1 MNDYSNANA
10 SADIVY
16 VPRDEWEAQGKRIAE
31 LEAEATEYLAANKK
45 AERIIAELDADMK
58 ENDSLR
64 KRMATILNETANALH
79 GGELENGLW
88 SWHDLAE
95 RAQTL
100 MRERDAA
107 LIGQSQANE
116 GYEYERQARILAMQ
130 QRDAALEDAQNLRDA
145 MRQILTRR

>member
-1 MNDYSNANA
+1 MSDTTQLEKVRAEMVRRHENDLERA
-10 SADIVY
+10 
-16 VPRDEWEAQGKRIAE
+16 AQRIAE
-31 LEAEATEYLAANKK
+31 LEKQLKED
-45 AERIIAELDADMK
+45 DA
-58 ENDSLR
+58 LR
-64 KRMATILNETANALH
+64 ERMAKILNETANVLH